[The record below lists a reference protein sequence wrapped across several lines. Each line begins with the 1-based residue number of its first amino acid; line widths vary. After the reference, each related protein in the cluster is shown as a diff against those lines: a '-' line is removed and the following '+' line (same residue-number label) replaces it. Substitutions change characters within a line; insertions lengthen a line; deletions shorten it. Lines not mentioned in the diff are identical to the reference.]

1 MTASIVFIKK
11 FIINPIKKS
20 IKWYFEETAKK
31 GNYICVTGTFPISYY
46 EYIYRK
52 SRNSNDN
59 KN

>member
-1 MTASIVFIKK
+1 MTASIVFIKR

-20 IKWYFEETAKK
+20 VKWYFEETAKK

-52 SRNSNDN
+52 SKD
-59 KN
+59 K